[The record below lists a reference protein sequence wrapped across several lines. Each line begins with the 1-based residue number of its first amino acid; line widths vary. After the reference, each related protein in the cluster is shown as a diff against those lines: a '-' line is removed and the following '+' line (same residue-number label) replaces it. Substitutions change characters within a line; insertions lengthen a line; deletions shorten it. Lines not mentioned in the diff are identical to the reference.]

1 MTERKKMNTEPL
13 SLEDILH
20 NIKNSMIELIA
31 EDDPLVGEISRYSF
45 DSGGKRLRPLLFCL
59 GSLAVGQKL
68 DKKLLALAASFEF
81 LHMATLL
88 HDDIVDEAETR
99 RGRLAAHLH
108 FGTKEAVLAGDY
120 LLAKAAQIVANC
132 NEPRATSIMAQIVST
147 LSLGEL
153 VQLRARHK
161 IDLSEEEYFAI
172 IFRKTAALIQGALET
187 SAIIC
192 GAPENYR
199 AALAAYGREL
209 GLSFQIMDDIL
220 DYETNSVEFGKPV
233 GHDIEEG
240 QITLPFIMAR
250 DHLPG
255 PQSRLLSSLMAETE
269 TSEKIQ
275 REIVELVKTGCGLE
289 LARQKVAEAIEKA
302 VSALGALPES
312 PAKNELIRI
321 AQNSNKRSS

>member
-1 MTERKKMNTEPL
+1 MNTEPL
-13 SLEDILH
+13 SLENILYA
-20 NIKNSMIELIA
+20 IKNSMIELIA
-31 EDDPLVGEISRYSF
+31 EDDPLVAEISRYSF
-45 DSGGKRLRPLLFCL
+45 DGGGKRLRPLLFCL

-68 DKKLLALAASFEF
+68 DKKLLALASSFEF

-132 NEPRATSIMAQIVST
+132 NKPQATSIMAQIVST

-153 VQLRARHK
+153 VQLRSRHK
-161 IDLSEEEYFAI
+161 IDLSEKDYFTI

-187 SAIIC
+187 AAIMC
-192 GAPENYR
+192 EAPENYQS
-199 AALAAYGREL
+199 ALATYGREL

-220 DYETNSVEFGKPV
+220 DYETSSLEFGKPV

-250 DHLPG
+250 NHLSA

-269 TSEKIQ
+269 TSEKVQ
-275 REIVELVKTGCGLE
+275 REIIDLVKVGGGLE
-289 LARQKVAEAIEKA
+289 LARQKVAESVAKA
-302 VSALGALPES
+302 VLALKPLPES
-312 PAKNELIRI
+312 AAKNELIRI
-321 AQNSNKRSS
+321 AQNSNQRSS